1 MFAQDWSDIGTV
13 SVGLEVQPLGSANDG
28 LGVMDRLALRLEQ
41 VEAQLHGSDVY
52 GRAVDCL
59 QQIAAERGADVQ
71 MLIRAIGREAIRL
84 ALQASNNDDATV
96 IQVTQMPVVVEIDS
110 DPRLSEA
117 TLGSDLAQATDSG
130 STVGKLNALQTLIL
144 KCQRKS
150 PAEAVEAEPLPP
162 TREQCLI
169 ALGQAVAKAREEKTM
184 TLAQLHARTFVPLY
198 HLQALERG
206 EVDRLPQD
214 IYLKGFLRRIEN
226 ALVLESGTLMAYLPD
241 EEALESGILPSWV
254 KGKAILPKPSKNIAG
269 LEVNSAH
276 LYLAYT
282 AIMAGGICWI
292 SGQSAPKNNLAPIQ
306 IDEFRPNGAPVQVKA
321 DSLRLPKTTAA
332 QSSKGHQATKAKAP
346 IKVSVAPPE
355 AMR

>member
-1 MFAQDWSDIGTV
+1 MFAQDWSEMGIVPTGLDIKP
-13 SVGLEVQPLGSANDG
+13 VGLASDG
-28 LGVMDRLALRLEQ
+28 LRMVGDSLAQTLEQ
-41 VEAQLHGSDVY
+41 VESQLHSSDVY
-52 GRAVDCL
+52 CRAVDCL

-71 MLIRAIGREAIRL
+71 LLIRTIGREAIRL
-84 ALQASNNDDATV
+84 ALQVPQGDEATV
-96 IQVTQMPVVVEIDS
+96 IQVAQTPVEIAP

-117 TLGSDLAQATDSG
+117 SLETSLAQATG
-130 STVGKLNALQTLIL
+130 VGTNLGKLNALQILLL
-144 KCQRKS
+144 KCQGKT
-150 PAEAVEAEPLPP
+150 PAAVVEPEALPP

-169 ALGQAVAKAREEKTM
+169 ALGQAVAEARSEKAM

-226 ALVLESGTLMAYLPD
+226 ALVLESGSLMAYLPD
-241 EEALESGILPSWV
+241 EAALEAGILPSWA
-254 KGKAILPKPSKNIAG
+254 KGKGVAMRPSKNIAG

-276 LYLAYT
+276 LYVAYT

-306 IDEFRPNGAPVQVKA
+306 IDEFRPNAAPVQVKA
-321 DSLRLPKTTAA
+321 DSLRLPKTTAT
-332 QSSKGHQATKAKAP
+332 QSSKGQQATKAKAP

>member
-1 MFAQDWSDIGTV
+1 MFAQDWSDMGTV
-13 SVGLEVQPLGSANDG
+13 SVGLEPLGLANDG
-28 LGVMDRLALRLEQ
+28 LRVRDTLTRRIEQ
-41 VEAQLHGSDVY
+41 LEAQLHGSDVY

-71 MLIRAIGREAIRL
+71 LLIRTIGREAIRL
-84 ALQASNNDDATV
+84 ALQASNDEDATV
-96 IQVTQMPVVVEIDS
+96 IQVAQTPVAEIAP
-110 DPRLSEA
+110 DPRLDET
-117 TLGSDLAQATDSG
+117 TLGDDLAQATGSG
-130 STVGKLNALQTLIL
+130 MTVGKLNALQTLML

-150 PAEAVEAEPLPP
+150 PTEAVAAEPLPP
-162 TREQCLI
+162 TREQCLV
-169 ALGQAVAKAREEKTM
+169 ALGQAVAEAREAKAM

-214 IYLKGFLRRIEN
+214 IYLRGFLRRIEN
-226 ALVLESGTLMAYLPD
+226 ALVLESGALMAYLPD
-241 EEALESGILPSWV
+241 EAALESGILPSWV
-254 KGKAILPKPSKNIAG
+254 KGKAASIKPSQNIAG

-282 AIMAGGICWI
+282 ALMAGGLCWI

-321 DSLRLPKTTAA
+321 DSLRLPKSTAA
-332 QSSKGHQATKAKAP
+332 QKSLKGNQANKAKAP

>member
-1 MFAQDWSDIGTV
+1 MFAQDWSDMGTV
-13 SVGLEVQPLGSANDG
+13 SVGLEVKPMGLAGDG
-28 LGVMDRLALRLEQ
+28 LRALGDTLALRIEQ

-84 ALQASNNDDATV
+84 ALQVSDDDATV
-96 IQVTQMPVVVEIDS
+96 IQVTQTPMVAEIAP
-110 DPRLSEA
+110 DPRLDEA
-117 TLGSDLAQATDSG
+117 APEEAPMAPATAM
-130 STVGKLNALQTLIL
+130 TVSKLNALQTLIL
-144 KCQRKS
+144 KCQRKR

-162 TREQCLI
+162 TREQCLV
-169 ALGQAVAKAREEKTM
+169 ALGVAVAKAREEKVM

-254 KGKAILPKPSKNIAG
+254 KGKGVSIKPSKNIAG

-306 IDEFRPNGAPVQVKA
+306 IDEFRPNAAPVQVKA
-321 DSLRLPKTTAA
+321 DSLRLPKTTASQ
-332 QSSKGHQATKAKAP
+332 QSSKGHQAAKTKAP

>member
-1 MFAQDWSDIGTV
+1 MFAQDWSEMGTV
-13 SVGLEVQPLGSANDG
+13 PTGLDIKPVGLASDG
-28 LGVMDRLALRLEQ
+28 LRLLGDTLAQTLEQ
-41 VEAQLHGSDVY
+41 VEAQLHGSEVY
-52 GRAVDCL
+52 CRAVDCL

-71 MLIRAIGREAIRL
+71 LLIRTIGREAIRL
-84 ALQASNNDDATV
+84 ALQAAPNDDGATA
-96 IQVTQMPVVVEIDS
+96 IQVAQTPGEIDP

-117 TLGSDLAQATDSG
+117 TLEMSLAQATGAGTEG
-130 STVGKLNALQTLIL
+130 SGKLNALQILLL
-144 KCQRKS
+144 KCQGKT
-150 PAEAVEAEPLPP
+150 PAAAAEPEPLPP
-162 TREQCLI
+162 TREQCLV
-169 ALGQAVAKAREEKTM
+169 ALGQCVAEAREAKTM

-214 IYLKGFLRRIEN
+214 IYLRGFLRRIEN
-226 ALVLESGTLMAYLPD
+226 ALMLESGHLMAYLPD

-254 KGKAILPKPSKNIAG
+254 QGKAIRPSKNIAG

-306 IDEFRPNGAPVQVKA
+306 IDEFRPNAAPVQVKA
-321 DSLRLPKTTAA
+321 DRLRLPKTTAT
-332 QSSKGHQATKAKAP
+332 QSSKGQQATKAKAP